1 MPLTSADV
9 NNQSFSIERK
19 GYNVDEV
26 DDFLERVA
34 SELDSLNGQILNL
47 KSQLDQAQQQT
58 SIVDTQRPAA
68 SGISQ
73 ADLDERDARIAQ
85 LEAQVAEHKAEDNAI
100 AQALI
105 IAQRSA
111 DEIIANA
118 NGAAETTRQDATAE
132 AQRILDKAN
141 AEKQRILDQIKKLE
155 DDREAARDRFS
166 DMLND
171 FIGSSQ
177 DILSDL
183 QAGKA
188 GGTRAAHMLT
198 SRTAPAA
205 PASASVVQSAP
216 VQNNPYASNDSAVAA
231 YTTPTVSS
239 SQVVAPAT
247 PTPSKGEK
255 DFSGFGDTDDGFEF
269 DDVD

>member
-1 MPLTSADV
+1 MALTSDEV
-9 NNQSFSIERK
+9 NKQSFKIERK
-19 GYNVDEV
+19 GYDVNEV
-26 DDFLERVA
+26 DAFLEHVA
-34 SELDSLNGQILNL
+34 TEVDGLNAQIAQLQEQLEQARREQRPSAPAEPAATATSAELD
-47 KSQLDQAQQQT
+47 
-58 SIVDTQRPAA
+58 QR
-68 SGISQ
+68 
-73 ADLDERDARIAQ
+73 DLRIRQ
-85 LEAQVAEHKAEDNAI
+85 LEAQIAEHKAEDSAI

-118 NGAAETTRQDATAE
+118 NGAAETTRQDAADE

-141 AEKQRILDQIKKLE
+141 AEKQRVLDQIKKLE

-171 FIGSSQ
+171 FIGNSQ

-188 GGTRAAHMLT
+188 GSRGGHTLPSVSTTSSPSTTAA
-198 SRTAPAA
+198 
-205 PASASVVQSAP
+205 
-216 VQNNPYASNDSAVAA
+216 NPYAVGDSATAA

-239 SQVVAPAT
+239 SAVVTPAT
-247 PTPSKGEK
+247 PKPSKVEK

>member
-1 MPLTSADV
+1 MAITSQEV
-9 NNQSFSIERK
+9 NEKVFSFDRK
-19 GYNVDEV
+19 GYNVNEV
-26 DDFLERVA
+26 DAYLEYVA
-34 SELDSLNGQILNL
+34 AEVDGLNAQIA
-47 KSQLDQAQQQT
+47 QLIEQLEEA
-58 SIVDTQRPAA
+58 RRNPAPAA
-68 SGISQ
+68 FEGGSGIPQSEIDKR
-73 ADLDERDARIAQ
+73 DLRIQQ
-85 LEAQVAEHKAEDNAI
+85 LEAQVKEHKAEDNAI

-118 NGAAETTRQDATAE
+118 NGAAETTRQDATDE

-141 AEKQRILDQIKKLE
+141 AEKQRVLGQIKKLE
-155 DDREAARDRFS
+155 DDREAARDRFM

-171 FIGSSQ
+171 FIGNSQ

-188 GGTRAAHMLT
+188 GNRGGHVLPAGRPSPTFNAESGA
-198 SRTAPAA
+198 TA
-205 PASASVVQSAP
+205 S
-216 VQNNPYASNDSAVAA
+216 NPYVAGDSETAA
-231 YTTPTVSS
+231 YTTPKVSS
-239 SQVVAPAT
+239 SAVVSPVTPKPSQV
-247 PTPSKGEK
+247 EK

>member
-1 MPLTSADV
+1 MALTSADV
-9 NNQSFSIERK
+9 NNVSFSIDRK

-26 DDFLERVA
+26 DVFLERIA
-34 SELDSLNGQILNL
+34 AELD
-47 KSQLDQAQQQT
+47 DQAHRIEQLLAELEDAKRASAKAAEPVKAEIVGGGAT
-58 SIVDTQRPAA
+58 S
-68 SGISQ
+68 
-73 ADLDERDARIAQ
+73 ADIAERDARIRE
-85 LEAQVAEHKAEDNAI
+85 LEAQVADHKAEDSAI

-111 DEIIANA
+111 DEILANA
-118 NGAAETTRQDATAE
+118 NGAAETTRQDAQNE

-141 AEKQRILDQIKKLE
+141 EEKQRVLEQIKKLE
-155 DDREAARDRFS
+155 DDREAARDRFT
-166 DMLND
+166 DMLSD

-188 GGTRAAHMLT
+188 GAARGSHIISS
-198 SRTAPAA
+198 SRTLTP
-205 PASASVVQSAP
+205 P
-216 VQNNPYASNDSAVAA
+216 VSSGADAYGYAGESTAAA

-239 SQVVAPAT
+239 AAVVTPAT
-247 PTPSKGEK
+247 PKATNVEK